1 MLIMTGKIMMI
12 ESKQITLNGE
22 TFQKVILVIV
32 KQMKGVKRNICFESY
47 GKVAKEILTFT
58 SGERIKVFFTI
69 DSVCNK
75 DNWFHKLKAVEV
87 EKSIKFPKINN
98 TINEINF
105 TDNDTIKESIE

>member
-22 TFQKVILVIV
+22 TFQKVNLVIV

-47 GKVAKEILTFT
+47 GKVAKDILAFT
-58 SGERIKVFFTI
+58 SGEKIKVYFTI

-87 EKSIKFPKINN
+87 EKWERVPKKDYS
-98 TINEINF
+98 INEINF
-105 TDNDTIKESIE
+105 TDNDTIEESIK